1 METRG
6 ARNEENLKER
16 EEGVEQE
23 QEERERRKRCCNA
36 NSWCEGIR
44 FGNGEGENFPRC
56 CFGSYEPFGVFK

>member
-23 QEERERRKRCCNA
+23 QEEREREEK
-36 NSWCEGIR
+36 
-44 FGNGEGENFPRC
+44 
-56 CFGSYEPFGVFK
+56 KML